1 MDKCFVF
8 WSPNFMTRMLGQE
21 SSPYVRIGFANIANN
36 DTDMQF
42 TVISNETGEMLYES
56 PRIAP
61 GMCLDFF
68 TLAEPLEPGDH
79 PVTVQYTAYG
89 DGWRYDDT
97 VNVDRDCNIYV
108 TEDMHL

>member
-1 MDKCFVF
+1 
-8 WSPNFMTRMLGQE
+8 MLGQE
-21 SSPYVRIGFANIANN
+21 SSPYVRIGFANITNN

-42 TVISNETGEMLYES
+42 TVISNETGDALYES
-56 PRIAP
+56 PRLSP
-61 GMCLDFF
+61 GTSLDYL
-68 TLAEPLEPGDH
+68 TLAEPLEPGEH

-97 VNVDRDCNIYV
+97 VNVDRDCSIYV